1 MKKGIIFSI
10 SIILLVFFMGCGVQ
24 NQLADTKWEREGTFE
39 LEGAVVSFKKIYEF
53 KKDGTLLIQ
62 DDIDYPSELEEIG
75 LEDTTVTTTSK
86 WYCKGDRLYI
96 EDENNSIVLF
106 YDVTIVDDELILK
119 QADTF
124 MIFKRVN

>member
-1 MKKGIIFSI
+1 MKKGIIYTL

-39 LEGAVVSFKKIYEF
+39 LEGAVVSYTKIYEF
-53 KKDGTLLIQ
+53 KKDGTLLMQ
-62 DDIDYPSELEEIG
+62 DITDLG
-75 LEDTTVTTTSK
+75 LVDSTVTTTSK
-86 WYCKGDRLYI
+86 WYCQGDRLYI
-96 EDENNSIVLF
+96 ENENNSIVLF

-124 MIFKRVN
+124 MIFKRAN

>member
-1 MKKGIIFSI
+1 MKKGIIYTL

-124 MIFKRVN
+124 MIFKRAN

>member
-1 MKKGIIFSI
+1 MKKGIIYTL

-39 LEGAVVSFKKIYEF
+39 LEGAVVSYTKIYEF
-53 KKDGTLLIQ
+53 KKDGTLLMQ
-62 DDIDYPSELEEIG
+62 DITDLG
-75 LEDTTVTTTSK
+75 LVDSTVTTTSK
-86 WYCKGDRLYI
+86 WYCQGDRLYI

-124 MIFKRVN
+124 MIFKRAN

>member
-1 MKKGIIFSI
+1 MKKGIIYTL

-39 LEGAVVSFKKIYEF
+39 LEGAVVSYTKIYEF
-53 KKDGTLLIQ
+53 KKDGTLLMQ
-62 DDIDYPSELEEIG
+62 DITDLG
-75 LEDTTVTTTSK
+75 LVDSTETTTSK

-124 MIFKRVN
+124 MIFKRAN

>member
-124 MIFKRVN
+124 MIFKRAN

>member
-1 MKKGIIFSI
+1 MKKGIIYTL

-39 LEGAVVSFKKIYEF
+39 LEGAVVSYTKIYEF
-53 KKDGTLLIQ
+53 KKDGTLLMQ
-62 DDIDYPSELEEIG
+62 DITDLG
-75 LEDTTVTTTSK
+75 LVDSTVTNTSK
-86 WYCKGDRLYI
+86 WYCQGDRLYI

-106 YDVTIVDDELILK
+106 YDVIIVDDELILK

-124 MIFKRVN
+124 MIFKRAN

>member
-1 MKKGIIFSI
+1 MKKGIIYTL

-39 LEGAVVSFKKIYEF
+39 LEGAVVSYTKIYEF
-53 KKDGTLLIQ
+53 KKDGTLLMQ
-62 DDIDYPSELEEIG
+62 DITDLG
-75 LEDTTVTTTSK
+75 LVDTTVTTTSK
-86 WYCKGDRLYI
+86 WYCQGNRLYI

-124 MIFKRVN
+124 MLFKREN

>member
-1 MKKGIIFSI
+1 MKKGIIFSL

-39 LEGAVVSFKKIYEF
+39 LEGAVVSYTKIYEF
-53 KKDGTLLIQ
+53 KKDGTLLMQ
-62 DDIDYPSELEEIG
+62 DITDLG
-75 LEDTTVTTTSK
+75 LVDTTVTTTSK
-86 WYCKGDRLYI
+86 WYCQGNRLYI

-124 MIFKRVN
+124 MLFKREN

>member
-1 MKKGIIFSI
+1 MKKGIIYTL

>member
-1 MKKGIIFSI
+1 MKKGIIFSL

-24 NQLADTKWEREGTFE
+24 NQLADTKWERETSYEQGNF
-39 LEGAVVSFKKIYEF
+39 VVSFKKIYEF

-62 DDIDYPSELEEIG
+62 DDIDYPSELEEMG
-75 LEDTTVTTTSK
+75 LEDTTETTTSK
-86 WYCKGDRLYI
+86 WNCKGDRLYI
-96 EDENNSIVLF
+96 EYENNSIVLF
-106 YDVTIVDDELILK
+106 YDVIIVDDELILK

>member
-1 MKKGIIFSI
+1 MKKGIIFSL

-24 NQLADTKWEREGTFE
+24 NQLADTKWEREDSYEQGNF
-39 LEGAVVSFKKIYEF
+39 VVSFKKIYEF

-62 DDIDYPSELEEIG
+62 DDIDYPSELEEMG
-75 LEDTTVTTTSK
+75 LEDTTETTTSK
-86 WYCKGDRLYI
+86 WNCKGDKLYI
-96 EDENNSIVLF
+96 EYENNSIVLF
-106 YDVTIVDDELILK
+106 YDVIIVDDELILK

>member
-1 MKKGIIFSI
+1 MKKGIIFSL

-39 LEGAVVSFKKIYEF
+39 LEGAVVSYTKIYEF
-53 KKDGTLLIQ
+53 KKDGTLLMQ
-62 DDIDYPSELEEIG
+62 DITDLG
-75 LEDTTVTTTSK
+75 LVDSTVTTTSK
-86 WYCKGDRLYI
+86 WNCKGDRLYI
-96 EDENNSIVLF
+96 ENENNSIVLF

-124 MIFKRVN
+124 MIFKRAN

>member
-1 MKKGIIFSI
+1 MKKGIIFSL

-39 LEGAVVSFKKIYEF
+39 LEGAVVSYTKIYEF
-53 KKDGTLLIQ
+53 KKDGTLLMQ
-62 DDIDYPSELEEIG
+62 DITDLG
-75 LEDTTVTTTSK
+75 LVDTTVTTTSK
-86 WYCKGDRLYI
+86 WYCQGNRLYI

-106 YDVTIVDDELILK
+106 YDVIIVDDELILK

-124 MIFKRVN
+124 MIFKRAN